1 MSTFEIKLMMISTIG
16 AFVLIA
22 IFAILYYQ
30 RLRFYWLGKDFK
42 RLVKLSDFSSIKSLM
57 KKMNADSPGIE
68 ESLND
73 VLLEDIDEF
82 QDELL
87 TIEREKDMEPRFW
100 WSEHYEKRLAE
111 LKNEAKS
118 LRSKITP
125 TAQ

>member
-57 KKMNADSPGIE
+57 SFKTNC
-68 ESLND
+68 
-73 VLLEDIDEF
+73 
-82 QDELL
+82 
-87 TIEREKDMEPRFW
+87 
-100 WSEHYEKRLAE
+100 
-111 LKNEAKS
+111 
-118 LRSKITP
+118 
-125 TAQ
+125 